1 MADSWVDD
9 WISGSTYS
17 KPSTYNTQRRGYITG
32 GNFSVRYQ
40 MNRDHLVSISPPSF
54 KKGCGGIDLFG
65 GSVNYLNADL
75 LIDKFEQIMGGAL
88 ATYAYDLALN
98 VLCEPCAK
106 ELKSLEALVDRINQ
120 LQLDDCKASKALVA
134 IAEEY
139 SGIGDSQQN
148 TEAVSDFLIS
158 TGQVDNYRD
167 VTQSGND
174 KSINDLL
181 AENDRSKRDLV
192 RGCPQ
197 ALKNVFF
204 TEGTIL
210 ENIATEMGIDTSNV
224 QLMRAMIGDIYISS
238 DLEYAAVPP
247 CPQNNPTNLNAIIYG
262 DFYARRSGACVNDQ
276 INIGGVMFPS
286 LYSWARDNIVEISD
300 AMINKSQ
307 FTNDNIS
314 FINSIPHPI
323 LVQITTDIVM
333 QGNDFD
339 SAQTAENYAYMASLI
354 YAYSMM
360 RDLYNDIQNMLNL
373 ASVASFNQT
382 AGDFNCAS
390 SLASKAEL
398 TVKEMRERALNFTT
412 AIKEDYQTALA
423 GIADKSEFVKL
434 LRDTQKQAFLAP
446 LRKVYE

>member
-1 MADSWVDD
+1 
-9 WISGSTYS
+9 
-17 KPSTYNTQRRGYITG
+17 
-32 GNFSVRYQ
+32 

-75 LIDKFEQIMGGAL
+75 LIDKFENIMGGAL

-192 RGCPQ
+192 SGCPQ

-382 AGDFNCAS
+382 AGDVQLC
-390 SLASKAEL
+390 
-398 TVKEMRERALNFTT
+398 
-412 AIKEDYQTALA
+412 
-423 GIADKSEFVKL
+423 
-434 LRDTQKQAFLAP
+434 KQP
-446 LRKVYE
+446 CQQSGTHG